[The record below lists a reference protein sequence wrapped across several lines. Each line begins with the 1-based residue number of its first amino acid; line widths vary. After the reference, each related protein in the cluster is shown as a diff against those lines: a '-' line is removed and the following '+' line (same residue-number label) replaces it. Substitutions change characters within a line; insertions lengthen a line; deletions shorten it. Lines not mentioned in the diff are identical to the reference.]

1 MLYFWYYV
9 ISVINK
15 NFQFT
20 FRLQTCNGVFVYWP
34 FIFLLYCIHLIRSC
48 VFGRFLQIFNIT
60 MKSLKIVY
68 YFFILIYALF
78 YFFCL
83 FFSFFLCCTQISTTT
98 LKRIGHSRNSK
109 LVLVLKLYIQ
119 ILIDIGLFRY
129 SVFPVLIFVSSAFQW
144 VWPSQLTCRMY

>member
-20 FRLQTCNGVFVYWP
+20 FRLQTCSGVFVYWP

-83 FFSFFLCCTQISTTT
+83 FVFFVLS
-98 LKRIGHSRNSK
+98 LLHSDFNHNIKKNRAQQKFQTCSCFKIIYSN
-109 LVLVLKLYIQ
+109 
-119 ILIDIGLFRY
+119 FNRY
-129 SVFPVLIFVSSAFQW
+129 RAFQIFCF
-144 VWPSQLTCRMY
+144 SCLDLCK